1 MNQLN
6 QFQHKNTSKHTILKE
21 IGVNKTPLGFRR
33 SILNYILIK
42 EKGSNKYVNDCKI
55 QFTLVSMT
63 PSHMFRA
70 TKMFS

>member
-33 SILNYILIK
+33 SIIK
-42 EKGSNKYVNDCKI
+42 LYSY
-55 QFTLVSMT
+55 
-63 PSHMFRA
+63 
-70 TKMFS
+70 